1 MRLSAYGEYV
11 RESISRRYTSE
22 FVRIIY
28 HRSEKVDSDH
38 GS

>member
-1 MRLSAYGEYV
+1 MRLSAHGEYV

-22 FVRIIY
+22 FVRVIY
-28 HRSEKVDSDH
+28 HRSEEVDSEH